1 MLLTRN
7 LLYTALTRAKK
18 LLIIVGNPKIVEYM
32 IQNSDS
38 RKRNTRLSI
47 QIKIIKQLAFSKERV

>member
-7 LLYTALTRAKK
+7 LLYTALTRAKQ
-18 LLIIVGNPKIVEYM
+18 LLVIVGNPKVVEYM

-38 RKRNTRLSI
+38 RKRNTRLNI
-47 QIKIIKQLAFSKERV
+47 